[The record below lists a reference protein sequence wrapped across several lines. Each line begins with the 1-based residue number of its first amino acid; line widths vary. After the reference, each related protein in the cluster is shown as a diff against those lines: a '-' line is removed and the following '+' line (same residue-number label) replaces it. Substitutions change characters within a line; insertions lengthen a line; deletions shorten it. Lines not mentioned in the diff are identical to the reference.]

1 MNTTTKSENAQNV
14 RKSEA
19 VLKERGGSR
28 MPNGYLQPDAVKAL
42 KELVDA
48 NYARSA
54 SAAINL
60 ALLEAKKRLKKNV
73 NNP

>member
-1 MNTTTKSENAQNV
+1 MNTPTQSANAQNV

-28 MPNGYLQPDAVKAL
+28 MPNGYLQPESVKAL

-48 NYARSA
+48 HYARSA
-54 SAAINL
+54 SAVINM
-60 ALLEAKKRLKKNV
+60 ALLEAKKRLKKM
-73 NNP
+73 